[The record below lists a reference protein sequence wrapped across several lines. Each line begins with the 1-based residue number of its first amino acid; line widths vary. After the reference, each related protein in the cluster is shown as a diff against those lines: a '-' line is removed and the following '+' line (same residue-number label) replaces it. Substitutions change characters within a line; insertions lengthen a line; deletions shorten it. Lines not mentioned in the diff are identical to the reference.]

1 MSKHFI
7 DATEFRI
14 TGHFNR
20 DEDGEILVSVADIR
34 RAIQM
39 APAANVVEIP
49 EGYEL
54 LPVTQTELRDLISDT
69 AAYMLRLEEA
79 TKLGCAINT
88 TAYFSRKELLE
99 KLTAFEN
106 EHFTANDQ
114 KQYK

>member
-7 DATEFRI
+7 DVTEFRI

-49 EGYEL
+49 EGHAL
-54 LPVTQTELRDLISDT
+54 LPVTRTELKHIMNDII
-69 AAYMLRLEEA
+69 AYMWCLENRECA
-79 TKLGCAINT
+79 TEEFGYC
-88 TAYFSRKELLE
+88 SRKELLD
-99 KLTAFEN
+99 KLKAFEK
-106 EHFTANDQ
+106 EHFPDNDSCNA
-114 KQYK
+114 